1 VVNKIL
7 VIEDELNVRENIVE
21 LLESE
26 DFEVFSAKDGF
37 EGIFLAQVHS
47 PELILCDVTMPELDG
62 YGVLSNLRKDP
73 DIAITPFIFLTAK
86 AASEEIREGMN
97 LGADDYL
104 TKPFSRQELLAAIK
118 ARLSKQKIYDQNT
131 DALLKDIGESLSY
144 SISEKIFNPLDEIL
158 GASEVFR
165 QDANVIEPND
175 IEKLGDHIQS
185 NTKFLKRAIL
195 NIFMFLNME
204 LMFHNSDSLE
214 TIKNIYTTRPGDFV
228 YMIAMQLAR
237 KHDCSKN
244 LVVSIDNSRLKIS
257 TSDWNK
263 IVEESLE
270 FVFSLFKEGSLID
283 VSTKIVDDMFQY
295 SIRLESDE
303 LPYDLIHKTV
313 QNTPRTQAFYE
324 SLDPGLGLLIIHFIV
339 KLYGGDF
346 IVRNEKTS
354 WGDAINLVVS
364 FPVCNS
370 QEDFALSSNAK

>member
-1 VVNKIL
+1 VVSKIL

-37 EGIFLAQVHS
+37 EGIFLAQEHS

-62 YGVLSNLRKDP
+62 YGVLNNLRKDP
-73 DIAITPFIFLTAK
+73 NIAITPFIFLTAK
-86 AASEEIREGMN
+86 AASEEIRQGMN

-104 TKPFSRQELLAAIK
+104 TKPFSRQELLTTIK
-118 ARLSKQKIYDQNT
+118 ARLSKQKIHDQNT

-165 QDANVIEPND
+165 QDANIIEPND
-175 IEKLGDHIQS
+175 IEKLGAHIQS

-195 NIFMFLNME
+195 NIFMYLNME

-237 KHDCSKN
+237 KYDCSKK

-283 VSTKIVDDMFQY
+283 VSTKIVDDIFQY

-303 LPYDLIHKTV
+303 LPYDLLHKTS
-313 QNTPRTQAFYE
+313 QNIPRTQAFYE

-339 KLYGGDF
+339 KLYDGEF
-346 IVRNEKTS
+346 IVSNEKTS
-354 WGDAINLVVS
+354 WRDAITLLIS
-364 FPVCNS
+364 FPVCNF
-370 QEDFALSSNAK
+370 QEDFTLSSGAQ

>member
-1 VVNKIL
+1 VVSKIL
-7 VIEDELNVRENIVE
+7 VIEDELNVRKNIVE

-37 EGIFLAQVHS
+37 EGIFLAQAHS
-47 PELILCDVTMPELDG
+47 PELILCDVNMPELDG

-104 TKPFSRQELLAAIK
+104 TKPFSRQELLNTIK
-118 ARLSKQKIYDQNT
+118 ARLSKQKIHAHNT
-131 DALLKDIGESLSY
+131 DILLKEIGESLSY

-158 GASEVFR
+158 AASEVFI
-165 QDANVIEPND
+165 QDAKVINPND
-175 IEKLGDHIQS
+175 IESLGEHIQS

-204 LMFHNSDSLE
+204 LMFHNSDALE

-228 YMIAMQLAR
+228 YMIATQLAR

-244 LVVSIDNSRLKIS
+244 LVVNIDNTRLKIS

-263 IVEESLE
+263 IVEESLD
-270 FVFSLFKEGSLID
+270 FIFSLFQKGSLVD
-283 VSTKIVDDMFQY
+283 VNTKIIDDRFQY
-295 SIRLESDE
+295 SVRLETDE
-303 LPYDLIHKTV
+303 LPYDLLHKISRKM
-313 QNTPRTQAFYE
+313 PRNQAYFE
-324 SLDPGLGLLIIHFIV
+324 DLDPGLGLLITHFIV
-339 KLYGGDF
+339 KLYSGEF
-346 IVRNEKTS
+346 IVKNEKTS
-354 WGDAINLVVS
+354 WGDAITLLIS
-364 FPVCNS
+364 FPIYLAE
-370 QEDFALSSNAK
+370 EDMSLLIDAK

>member
-1 VVNKIL
+1 VVSKIL

-37 EGIFLAQVHS
+37 EGIFLAQEHS

-62 YGVLSNLRKDP
+62 YGVLNNLRKDP
-73 DIAITPFIFLTAK
+73 NIAITPFIFLTAK
-86 AASEEIREGMN
+86 AASEEIRQGMN

-104 TKPFSRQELLAAIK
+104 TKPFSRQELLTTIK
-118 ARLSKQKIYDQNT
+118 ARLSKQKIHDQNT

-165 QDANVIEPND
+165 QDANIIEPND
-175 IEKLGDHIQS
+175 IEKLGAHIQS

-195 NIFMFLNME
+195 NIFMYLNME

-237 KHDCSKN
+237 KYDCSKK

-270 FVFSLFKEGSLID
+270 FVFSLFKEA
-283 VSTKIVDDMFQY
+283 
-295 SIRLESDE
+295 
-303 LPYDLIHKTV
+303 H
-313 QNTPRTQAFYE
+313 
-324 SLDPGLGLLIIHFIV
+324 
-339 KLYGGDF
+339 
-346 IVRNEKTS
+346 
-354 WGDAINLVVS
+354 
-364 FPVCNS
+364 
-370 QEDFALSSNAK
+370 